1 MQVWFSWLIKFPFAF
16 HPWEQAENPA
26 NKNLI
31 IHSKIIQ
38 LLNKNLKTNISASEW
53 MTLVSAV
60 ILLLDSECD
69 SALPGPLQFL
79 CFLGAVKKM
88 AKCALSGENV
98 HQWLQGWDQRGSHT
112 GKAQLEQMLWTVC
125 AWFGSVAAQPEAFC
139 FLLVGIPRASTGVW
153 PGCWYALKCF
163 CVAAMATHTAK
174 RNSF

>member
-1 MQVWFSWLIKFPFAF
+1 MEAIGTQQYEALFSAHLQSSHTGVVLLTDQVSICFLPMRT
-16 HPWEQAENPA
+16 AENPA

-60 ILLLDSECD
+60 IPLLDSECD

-98 HQWLQGWDQRGSHT
+98 HQWLQG
-112 GKAQLEQMLWTVC
+112 
-125 AWFGSVAAQPEAFC
+125 
-139 FLLVGIPRASTGVW
+139 
-153 PGCWYALKCF
+153 
-163 CVAAMATHTAK
+163 
-174 RNSF
+174 

>member
-60 ILLLDSECD
+60 IPLLDSECD

-112 GKAQLEQMLWTVC
+112 GKESTAGADAVNGLCLIWVRTSSARSLLFPSCGHTPNQHRCLARLLI
-125 AWFGSVAAQPEAFC
+125 C
-139 FLLVGIPRASTGVW
+139 FEMFLCSCYGNPHS
-153 PGCWYALKCF
+153 K
-163 CVAAMATHTAK
+163 K
-174 RNSF
+174 E